1 MNERQWEEQLK
12 RFLSRTGEEIKRA
25 SEEIKSEAEKLI
37 VEVRDP
43 EKHRKVKEGLKE
55 LGVWAKKTAE
65 EVGELVEKGVR
76 RAEGALGRT
85 PPARTAPWPTRAPDR
100 SGSTTPPSG
109 PKKRKTA
116 SKSAPRAKKPL
127 GKPRS

>member
-25 SEEIKSEAEKLI
+25 SEEIKAEAEKLI

-43 EKHRKVKEGLKE
+43 EKHRKVKEGLME

-76 RAEGALGRT
+76 KAEGALGRT
-85 PPARTAPWPTRAPDR
+85 PAAKPRSTPTPTPVSPR
-100 SGSTTPPSG
+100 SATGASAS
-109 PKKRKTA
+109 KKRKA
-116 SKSAPRAKKPL
+116 PAKAAPRAKKPL
-127 GKPRS
+127 GKPRT